1 LSPHRSTSSSS
12 SVARGRDAAVPWG
25 KDLRP
30 VTVCRRRGWL
40 RRNEPGQASAS
51 VSSYICRRFPRYV
64 RQLAERHA
72 GRPALVIDDEY
83 DVQDH
88 LHALLRLHF
97 DDVREEEWAPSY
109 GGSRTRMDFL
119 LKRERMVVETKM
131 TRDRLDQ
138 AKVVDELVID
148 KAHYRQHPDCK
159 TLVCFVYDPDHRL
172 ANPDALES
180 DVSGDENGLTTRVIV
195 APQPSS

>member
-1 LSPHRSTSSSS
+1 MTATALRAAVEDALESAHASRWQVTRSE
-12 SVARGRDAAVPWG
+12 RDALELV
-25 KDLRP
+25 
-30 VTVCRRRGWL
+30 
-40 RRNEPGQASAS
+40 EH
-51 VSSYICRRFPRYV
+51 ICRRFPRYV
-64 RQLAERHA
+64 WQLSERHA
-72 GRPALVIDDEY
+72 GRSALVIDDEY

-138 AKVVDELVID
+138 AKVVDELVI
-148 KAHYRQHPDCK
+148 ARRTIAS
-159 TLVCFVYDPDHRL
+159 TLTARRWSASSTIPTTGWP
-172 ANPDALES
+172 NPDALES
-180 DVSGDENGLTTRVIV
+180 DVSGNENGLTTRVIV

>member
-1 LSPHRSTSSSS
+1 VTATALRAAVEDALESAHASRWQVTRSE
-12 SVARGRDAAVPWG
+12 RDALELV
-25 KDLRP
+25 
-30 VTVCRRRGWL
+30 
-40 RRNEPGQASAS
+40 EH
-51 VSSYICRRFPRYV
+51 ICRRFPRYV
-64 RQLAERHA
+64 WQLSERHA
-72 GRPALVIDDEY
+72 GRSALVIDDEY

-172 ANPDALES
+172 AQPRRARERRQRKRERLDYACDRCAPAELIETKRRHGRGLPDLK
-180 DVSGDENGLTTRVIV
+180 
-195 APQPSS
+195 AP

>member
-1 LSPHRSTSSSS
+1 
-12 SVARGRDAAVPWG
+12 
-25 KDLRP
+25 
-30 VTVCRRRGWL
+30 
-40 RRNEPGQASAS
+40 
-51 VSSYICRRFPRYV
+51 
-64 RQLAERHA
+64 
-72 GRPALVIDDEY
+72 VIDDEY
-83 DVQDH
+83 DVRDH

-148 KAHYRQHPDCK
+148 KAHLARPDQ
-159 TLVCFVYDPDHRL
+159 LRG
-172 ANPDALES
+172 ANLPVERRYLRGIAARAGPRNPIARARRS
-180 DVSGDENGLTTRVIV
+180 RP
-195 APQPSS
+195 AAR